1 VKRIAALI
9 SVIGI
14 SVFMTGPAL
23 ANSLVAT
30 SPIAGATLKVAPSA
44 VTITVEVM
52 PMDMGNEITVT
63 DPTGRRV
70 DDGTLTVAGNEIIV
84 GMKEITESGVYKVSY
99 NIISEMDSPLDGS
112 FIFNF
117 STPSISTPSTST
129 PSTSTPQEV
138 IPVTPVKAEGSD
150 FGTNLF
156 VIGLLVISFAVLVSL
171 ALYARKIFKER

>member
-9 SVIGI
+9 GAIGI

-30 SPIAGATLKVAPSA
+30 SPIAGATIKVAPSA
-44 VTITVEVM
+44 VTISVEIT

-63 DPTGRRV
+63 DPAGRRV
-70 DDGTLTVAGNEIIV
+70 DDGTLTVAGNDIV
-84 GMKEITESGVYKVSY
+84 IGMKPITDAGSYKVSY
-99 NIISEMDSPLDGS
+99 NILSEMDVPLVGS
-112 FIFNF
+112 FNFNF
-117 STPSISTPSTST
+117 SATTISTPEEVVPST
-129 PSTSTPQEV
+129 PAKVQ
-138 IPVTPVKAEGSD
+138 GSD

-156 VIGLLVISFAVLVSL
+156 VIGLLVASFVVLVTL

>member
-1 VKRIAALI
+1 VKRLAALI
-9 SVIGI
+9 GVIGI

-63 DPTGRRV
+63 DPAGRRV
-70 DDGTLTVAGNEIIV
+70 DDGTLTVAGNEIVV

-99 NIISEMDSPLDGS
+99 NIISEIDSPLDGS
-112 FIFNF
+112 FIFKF

-129 PSTSTPQEV
+129 PEEV
-138 IPVTPVKAEGSD
+138 IPATPAKAEGSD

-156 VIGLLVISFAVLVSL
+156 VIGLLVVSFVVLVSL

>member
-1 VKRIAALI
+1 MA
-9 SVIGI
+9 
-14 SVFMTGPAL
+14 GPAL

-44 VTITVEVM
+44 VTITVEVT

-63 DPTGRRV
+63 DPAGRRV
-70 DDGTLTVAGNEIIV
+70 DDGTITVAGNDIIV

-99 NIISEMDSPLDGS
+99 NILSEMDSPLDGS

-117 STPSISTPSTST
+117 STPSISTPAEVVPTT
-129 PSTSTPQEV
+129 PA
-138 IPVTPVKAEGSD
+138 KAEGSD

-156 VIGLLVISFAVLVSL
+156 VIGLLVLSFAVLVLL
-171 ALYARKIFKER
+171 ALYARKIYKER

>member
-129 PSTSTPQEV
+129 PQEV

>member
-1 VKRIAALI
+1 VKRLAALI
-9 SVIGI
+9 GAIGI

-44 VTITVEVM
+44 VTISVEIT

-63 DPTGRRV
+63 DPAGRRV
-70 DDGTLTVAGNEIIV
+70 DDGTLTVAGNDIIV
-84 GMKEITESGVYKVSY
+84 GMKPITESGAYKVSY
-99 NIISEMDSPLDGS
+99 NIISEMDVPLEGS

-117 STPSISTPSTST
+117 STTSI
-129 PSTSTPQEV
+129 STPQEV
-138 IPVTPVKAEGSD
+138 VPSTPAKAQGSD

-156 VIGLLVISFAVLVSL
+156 VIGLLVVSLIVLISL